1 MKKVVALLL
10 FMCFAIASVQQSNAQ
25 NVKPKRVVAITFDD
39 LPVVST
45 RRDIESRREITS
57 KLLKHIKSAKIP
69 AVGFVNER
77 QLFPN
82 EKRDEAQVDLLRSWI
97 DAGLELGNHTYSHQ
111 SLNTTPIETYQSDV
125 IKGETIT
132 KELLGQ
138 KKKSLRF
145 FRHPFLQTG
154 RSLEI
159 KNKFEEFIKGRG
171 YKIATVTFDNADWIF
186 ARAYDNAFARQD
198 KEMMRRVG
206 EAYIPY
212 LESKVDYWERQS
224 VKLFNREVKQIFL
237 LHANSINAE
246 YFGDVV
252 VMLKKR
258 GYEFITLEDALNE
271 PAYSSPDTFTG
282 AAGIS
287 WLHRWAITKGRDY
300 ILADEPRT
308 PEFVMKEAGVTSE

>member
-10 FMCFAIASVQQSNAQ
+10 VMFFVITHAQQSNAQ
-25 NVKPKRVVAITFDD
+25 AAKTKRVVAITFDD

-45 RRDIESRREITS
+45 RRDITARREITS

-82 EKRDEAQVDLLRSWI
+82 DKRDEAQVDLLRSWI

-125 IKGETIT
+125 IKGETVT
-132 KELLGQ
+132 KELLAQ

-154 RSLEI
+154 RSLEV

-171 YKIATVTFDNADWIF
+171 YKIATVTFDNSDWIF
-186 ARAYDNAFARQD
+186 ARAYDNAFARND
-198 KEMMRRVG
+198 KEMMGRIG
-206 EAYIPY
+206 EAYVPY

-246 YFGDVV
+246 YFDDVV

-258 GYEFITLEDALNE
+258 GYEFITLESALNE
-271 PAYSSPDTFTG
+271 SAYNSPDTFTG

-287 WLHRWAITKGRDY
+287 WLHRWAVTKGRDY
-300 ILADEPRT
+300 ILPDEPRT